1 MNTENLT
8 QMRRDLPNMYLIAM
22 RGDNKVRISY
32 STAVEMAGE
41 PTYAVEGADTDPAPE
56 GEAIVP
62 DVAKHDDPDVQL
74 VEHFAD
80 LAEEA
85 GLSDV
90 AEELFALESTEGQSD
105 FIVDL
110 TAAPKTKSKR
120 KTVGTSTSEAPVKR
134 KRTKKEA

>member
-32 STAVEMAGE
+32 NTAVEMAGE
-41 PTYAVEGADTDPAPE
+41 PTYAVEGADTNPAPE
-56 GEAIVP
+56 NEAIAL
-62 DVAKHDDPDVQL
+62 DVTSHDDLDAQL
-74 VEHFAD
+74 VEYFAD
-80 LAEEA
+80 LAAEA

-90 AEELFALESTEGQSD
+90 AEELVAPE
-105 FIVDL
+105 
-110 TAAPKTKSKR
+110 APKPKAETKR
-120 KTVGTSTSEAPVKR
+120 KTVGADTGETPVKH

>member
-8 QMRRDLPNMYLIAM
+8 QMRHDLPNMYLIAM

-32 STAVEMAGE
+32 NTAVEMAGE

-56 GEAIVP
+56 DETIVL
-62 DVAKHDDPDVQL
+62 DVTSHDDLDAQL
-74 VEHFAD
+74 VEYFAD

-90 AEELFALESTEGQSD
+90 AEELVAP
-105 FIVDL
+105 V
-110 TAAPKTKSKR
+110 APKPKAKAKR
-120 KTVGTSTSEAPVKR
+120 KTVGADTGETPVKR